1 MGSAALPS
9 APPPPPPCSRMDRA
23 PSLAAGWCRC
33 LLRGLRPSR
42 RLSDDQLLELELVI
56 TERHVSSY
64 VCSLEPSP
72 SRVSRAQTC
81 TTTYT
86 CASFCTHARGLK
98 NWHSCW
104 VAVP

>member
-1 MGSAALPS
+1 MINL
-9 APPPPPPCSRMDRA
+9 
-23 PSLAAGWCRC
+23 
-33 LLRGLRPSR
+33 
-42 RLSDDQLLELELVI
+42 QLLELELVI

-86 CASFCTHARGLK
+86 YTCVSFCTHAREPAEKL
-98 NWHSCW
+98 
-104 VAVP
+104 A

>member
-1 MGSAALPS
+1 MINL
-9 APPPPPPCSRMDRA
+9 
-23 PSLAAGWCRC
+23 
-33 LLRGLRPSR
+33 
-42 RLSDDQLLELELVI
+42 QLLELELVI

-86 CASFCTHARGLK
+86 CVSYCLSLITLICVVHTPL
-98 NWHSCW
+98 SCLG
-104 VAVP
+104 A